1 MSKAMGMMSGVYF
14 VGRAELLE
22 WVNDLLKINY
32 TKVEDMSNGAAF
44 CQIIDAIHPGTVHL
58 KNVKFDAV
66 QAPDIINNYK
76 VLQEAFDKNG
86 IKQYID
92 VNTLV
97 KGKYMASL
105 ELFQWIH
112 GYYSQQQPPTDYD
125 PVERRRKLKLKEPT
139 SSVTE
144 GKPAG
149 MAKRKDKNTAAAAL
163 KPGELRPGVIPGRG
177 ASAAEKH
184 TVAPVRK
191 EKPAPAAEK
200 EPVARKEAKTALPGP
215 GAAASAAA
223 SKELAAAKKKIE
235 ELNEEVTQANE
246 ERDFYYDKLR
256 KIETFCQDNE
266 DDEMVKKILAI
277 LYEADEEKGF
287 VAPNDDDEEED
298 E

>member
-44 CQIIDAIHPGTVHL
+44 CQIIDAIHPGTVHM
-58 KNVKFDAV
+58 KNVKYDAV

-139 SSVTE
+139 GSITD

-149 MAKRKDKNTAAAAL
+149 MAKRKGKAELAPKA
-163 KPGELRPGVIPGRG
+163 GELRPGLIPGR
-177 ASAAEKH
+177 STTTQEK
-184 TVAPVRK
+184 VAPAPVRR
-191 EKPAPAAEK
+191 EKPAPAPK
-200 EPVARKEAKTALPGP
+200 EEPTRKEAKTALPGP
-215 GAAASAAA
+215 GASAAT
-223 SKELAAAKKKIE
+223 SKELTAAKKKIE
-235 ELNEEVTQANE
+235 ELTEEVNQANE
-246 ERDFYYDKLR
+246 ERDFYYEKLR

-266 DDEMVKKILAI
+266 DDEMIKKVLAI

-287 VAPNDDDEEED
+287 VAPNDDDDDED
-298 E
+298 DE